1 MQSTRKNIYNSS
13 SLSKDLAS
21 QSVLNYPAFSP
32 PNPYDIMTRYISLSK
47 IPFFHMQPLYKHTH
61 THTHTHTHRPHD
73 FYAYQCSQSVN
84 GSLCTQP
91 AGLNIAH
98 KGKLRVYLLRVLR
111 PGKEKTHGKTA
122 IMQDKTLEGAKTDL
136 YK

>member
-61 THTHTHTHRPHD
+61 THTHTHTDRMTSMPIS
-73 FYAYQCSQSVN
+73 A
-84 GSLCTQP
+84 
-91 AGLNIAH
+91 
-98 KGKLRVYLLRVLR
+98 LRVLMVHFALSQL
-111 PGKEKTHGKTA
+111 GS
-122 IMQDKTLEGAKTDL
+122 I
-136 YK
+136 